1 MKYLPLL
8 LFSLLAVTFSGVQ
21 IILSLTCD
29 WWTNMLYAGVVV
41 FSAIA
46 LRPILKLI
54 ITLAVFP
61 YSSILIT
68 RNHQQDINR

>member
-8 LFSLLAVTFSGVQ
+8 LFSLLAVTFSAVQ

-29 WWTNMLYAGVVV
+29 WWTNVLYAGVVV

-46 LRPILKLI
+46 LRPILK
-54 ITLAVFP
+54 
-61 YSSILIT
+61 
-68 RNHQQDINR
+68 